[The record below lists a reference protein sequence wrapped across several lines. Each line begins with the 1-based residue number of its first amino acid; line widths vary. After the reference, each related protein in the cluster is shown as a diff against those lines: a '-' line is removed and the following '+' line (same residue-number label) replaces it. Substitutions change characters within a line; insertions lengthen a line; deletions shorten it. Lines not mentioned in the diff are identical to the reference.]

1 MGEVVVVSLVGM
13 VLFGGLFILLC
24 PEWWSNSLGTIKEKQ
39 PRPETKA
46 PEAGK
51 QATPVQAGEAASG
64 VTASERAPE
73 ARQ

>member
-1 MGEVVVVSLVGM
+1 MGEVVIVSLVGM
-13 VLFGGLFILLC
+13 LVFGGLFLFLC

-39 PRPETKA
+39 QRPETQV

-51 QATPVQAGEAASG
+51 QGTPVQAGEAASG
-64 VTASERAPE
+64 VTASERAPA